1 MGSLPKFLDD
11 PFKKV
16 SYSFRI
22 EENLLNK
29 VKLYAKATER
39 KLPETFN
46 YLIRESLKGC
56 NLDNTYLNDY
66 EGTLIN
72 ITYISP
78 ATSEFGDILEYA
90 YSRGNINYLNLDNEG
105 FLYEVK
111 KIPNNCDVWHNQG
124 GYYSDSENLVH
135 EGLSV
140 VIVPDIV
147 YTDSFRFIPP
157 YLNDCLKYIYF
168 SINTFGELEIKNISY
183 KEAFRRLKE
192 VGNNEVLYKFKNIY
206 QVISDFNSDF
216 VLEFEKD
223 TSPDTEK
230 YKELL
235 YSHFVEFANTYND
248 VNINSLD
255 NMKPVLKVTDVKT
268 DTKYISQ
275 ERDLIKIIDDL
286 KKELEDKDTI
296 ISVQDGLIKEYEQKL
311 EATQEE
317 VNSLANTFNE
327 INRRLEELESKK

>member
-1 MGSLPKFLDD
+1 MVGSLPKFLDD

-16 SYSFRI
+16 AYSFRI

-29 VKLYAKATER
+29 VKLYAIATER

-56 NLDNTYLNDY
+56 NLDNTYLNDF

-72 ITYISP
+72 ITYITP
-78 ATSEFGDILEYA
+78 ATSEFGDIIEFA
-90 YSRGNINYLNLDNEG
+90 YTRGNTNYLNLDNEG

-111 KIPNNCDVWHNQG
+111 KIPNNLDVWHNKG
-124 GYYSDSENLVH
+124 GYFSNSENLVH
-135 EGLSV
+135 EGLSI
-140 VIVPDIV
+140 VIVPEIV
-147 YTDSFRFIPP
+147 YNDYFKFDTP
-157 YLNDCLKYIYF
+157 YLNDCLKFIYF
-168 SINTFGELEIKNISY
+168 SINNLGELEIKNISY

-216 VLEFEKD
+216 VYEFEKD
-223 TSPDTEK
+223 PQPDIEN
-230 YKELL
+230 YNEVL

-286 KKELEDKDTI
+286 KRELEEKDKA
-296 ISVQDGLIKEYEQKL
+296 IKQYEEMTKDL
-311 EATQEE
+311 EDRYKD
-317 VNSLANTFNE
+317 